1 MVFNFTCGEETAA
14 LTLEESE
21 GKVYATMLTSTGPGA
36 LRKVWRFVLS
46 VDVPLY
52 FAFTGDY
59 HKLRKHVTRKGAE
72 KVMEVWR
79 LGE

>member
-1 MVFNFTCGEETAA
+1 MVFQFTCGKEEAE

-21 GKVYATMLTSTGPGA
+21 GKVYATMLKSTGPGA
-36 LRKVWRFVLS
+36 LRKVWRFVQS

-52 FAFTGDY
+52 FAFTGEYQDVKR
-59 HKLRKHVTRKGAE
+59 HVLRHGAE